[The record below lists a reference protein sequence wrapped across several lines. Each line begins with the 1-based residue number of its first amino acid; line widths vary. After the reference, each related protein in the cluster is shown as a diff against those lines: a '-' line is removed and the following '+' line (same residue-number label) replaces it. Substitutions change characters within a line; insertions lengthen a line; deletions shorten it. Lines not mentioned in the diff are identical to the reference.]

1 MAALDSVGL
10 APGLRAVRARM
21 VRLPPLTPGAW
32 DHAWITAALA
42 HESNI
47 RALRAD
53 MIIAQPTS
61 LRTVP
66 GCAPRRIASAMANS
80 SRRYTDVA
88 AAAMKP
94 TTAYAP
100 TLIDLP
106 LIWMPQKHS
115 DSPVGTHMP
124 FLQP

>member
-1 MAALDSVGL
+1 
-10 APGLRAVRARM
+10 M
-21 VRLPPLTPGAW
+21 VRLPPWSPGAW

-66 GCAPRRIASAMANS
+66 GCSPRRIASAMANS
-80 SRRYTDVA
+80 LRRYTDVA
-88 AAAMKP
+88 AAAMKLLAEASP
-94 TTAYAP
+94 RLQASKRDGGHESSISLSVSP
-100 TLIDLP
+100 RGP
-106 LIWMPQKHS
+106 LARELRPM
-115 DSPVGTHMP
+115 SPIPARG
-124 FLQP
+124 